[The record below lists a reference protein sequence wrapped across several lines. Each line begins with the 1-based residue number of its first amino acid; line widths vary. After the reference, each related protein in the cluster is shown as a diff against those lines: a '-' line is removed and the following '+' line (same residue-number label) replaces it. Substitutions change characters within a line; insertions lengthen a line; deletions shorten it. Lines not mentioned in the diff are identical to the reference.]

1 MATSGALSTSNDN
14 IKYKITITQN
24 SRNIANNTS
33 SVTVSVRFYRTNTGY
48 TTYGSGTVYCKIN
61 GTTYSESVTS
71 SDKITSSGIVL
82 FSKTLNIA
90 HNADGGKRL
99 TTSAWISHDQ
109 FSASEQSYSEELVT
123 IPRATTPTVND
134 NDIDLG
140 TSITISTPRA
150 STSFT
155 HTLKYTFG
163 GSSGTIATDV
173 ATSKAWT
180 PPVSLATN
188 IPNATSGK
196 LTIICETYSGSTK
209 IGSASIVITVRVPS
223 SVVPTISS
231 VAISDTNST
240 QYSKMGG
247 VVKGQSKLSV
257 VISASGAQG
266 STISSISTTGGGKT
280 YSGSSFTVNSVTTAG
295 TLTFT
300 VTVKDSR
307 GRSATTTKSVNVIDY
322 KNPVIEKFSVVRAN
336 ADGTP
341 NDEGACLLVT
351 YGFTISAVNNKN
363 DKSYLLEIKASNA
376 TAYTTLASGSVY
388 TLDTTLLAS
397 NGISADASYDLRLT
411 VTDYFKSVTHVIEAS
426 TAFTL
431 VDYHGSGKGIAF
443 GKVAEKADLFDVGLP
458 AEFRSAVYGSAYG
471 LGELPGLPEKANLNE
486 YISAGIW
493 GVPSNAIA
501 GTVTN
506 LPLPYAGKFI
516 VEYANGSEPKDGGY
530 GYFTQKYIPFRTIYP
545 TFKRYATKNPTGSVD
560 FSAWVPTGE
569 REPVLLWEGASY
581 MTDGQTA
588 TLSEPVSR
596 QVNGIVLVFSVFTN
610 GAVENSG
617 FNSFFVPKRL
627 VALQTGFGHNF
638 FMTGWGGMSLCGS
651 KYLYINDGS
660 ISGNENNNKTGAV
673 NGITLASNRF
683 VLRYVFGV

>member
-82 FSKTLNIA
+82 FTKTLNIT
-90 HNADGGKRL
+90 HDADGGKKL

-134 NDIDLG
+134 SDIDLG

-163 GSSGTIATDV
+163 GSSGTIATGV
-173 ATSKAWT
+173 TTSRAWT

-196 LTIICETYSGSTK
+196 LTIICETYNGSTK
-209 IGSASIVITVRVPS
+209 IGSKSIVITVRVPS
-223 SVVPTISS
+223 SVIPTISS
-231 VAISDTNST
+231 VAVTDTNSA

-247 VVKGQSKLSV
+247 VVKGKSKLSV

-280 YSGSSFTVNSVTTAG
+280 YSGASFTVSSVTTAG

-307 GRSATTTKSVNVIDY
+307 GRTAKTTKSVNVVDY
-322 KNPVIEKFSVVRAN
+322 ENPVITKFSVIRAN
-336 ADGTP
+336 SDGTP
-341 NDEGACLLVT
+341 NDEGGSLLIT
-351 YGFTISAVNNKN
+351 YGFNISPVNNKN
-363 DKSYLLEIKASNA
+363 DKSFTISMKPADGTEF
-376 TAYTTLASGSVY
+376 
-388 TLDTTLLAS
+388 TTLLTGNEYTADS
-397 NGISADASYDLRLT
+397 VYIPAGIINPDMTYTIRLKIS
-411 VTDYFKSVTHVIEAS
+411 DYFKSITHDIEAP

-431 VDYHGSGKGIAF
+431 VDYHASGKGIAF
-443 GKVAEKADLFDVGLP
+443 GKVAQEENVVDFGIKAKFNNGENPEGAIAILSGTDIDTLLEPGYYVFS
-458 AEFRSAVYGSAYG
+458 SAVSTT
-471 LGELPGLPEKANLNE
+471 L
-486 YISAGIW
+486 
-493 GVPSNAIA
+493 V
-501 GTVTN
+501 N
-506 LPLPYAGKFI
+506 LPFTTSGSGSI
-516 VEYANGSEPKDGGY
+516 EVIREGEANQVRQVITRCSSNREIWERLYYSNTWQSTQLIYKGGNRVLWSGGY
-530 GYFTQKYIPFRTIYP
+530 
-545 TFKRYATKNPTGSVD
+545 
-560 FSAWVPTGE
+560 
-569 REPVLLWEGASY
+569 Y
-581 MTDGQTA
+581 MTDTHRA
-588 TLSEPVSR
+588 PLSELISKQP
-596 QVNGIVLVFSVFTN
+596 NGIVLVFSVITS
-610 GAVENSG
+610 GTVENSG
-617 FNSFFVPKRL
+617 FNSFFISKHSL
-627 VALQTGFGHNF
+627 TNGSGHSF
-638 FMTGWGGMSLCGS
+638 FLTGWGGMSLCGY
-651 KYLYINDGS
+651 KYLYVNDDS
-660 ISGNENNNKTGAV
+660 IVGHADNNKTGTV

-683 VLRYVFGV
+683 VLRYVIGV